1 MTPAD
6 LAHKLALARGRGCIA
21 TLDPSDTI
29 ADVDEAYRVQAEL
42 AALQRDGVRGWK
54 VTALTAPEQKK
65 FSSSR
70 PVAGALLGQYVHA
83 EPTSLPLSNM
93 ILPLLECEVAFTLA
107 TDLPAQPHLIN
118 SPTSRRRLRISSPLS
133 KLPTAACRR
142 THPTF

>member
-54 VTALTAPEQKK
+54 VTALTAPAMG
-65 FSSSR
+65 SAR
-70 PVAGALLGQYVHA
+70 PPRGAAARPSAAPGGPSA
-83 EPTSLPLSNM
+83 
-93 ILPLLECEVAFTLA
+93 
-107 TDLPAQPHLIN
+107 
-118 SPTSRRRLRISSPLS
+118 
-133 KLPTAACRR
+133 AACRPHFSAAAR
-142 THPTF
+142 W